1 MIQYTNIE
9 TFLQQFGSAIESGQ
23 YTKATFPKALDE
35 QGWTVAT
42 ADLAG
47 KTSTIKEA
55 LIEPLQYI
63 GVLPAKS
70 TGKAFTYDDL
80 SKGIVSRL
88 ELIKFAKAHIRD
100 FISVQH

>member
-1 MIQYTNIE
+1 MIQYTDID
-9 TFLQQFGSAIESGQ
+9 TFLQQLSNGIESGQ

-42 ADLAG
+42 SDLTG
-47 KTSTIKEA
+47 KNSAIKES

-63 GVLPAKS
+63 GVLPEKS

-88 ELIKFAKAHIRD
+88 ELIKFAKAHIKD
-100 FISVQH
+100 FTSVQH